1 MFKVPRKLPI
11 SAIST
16 FSTTGSIS
24 AQQQPRVFPL
34 QHLNENEKKLVE
46 KVKNFA
52 QSSVKPLVREM
63 DRDARIN
70 KQLLKKAFDLK
81 LMGLKIDPK
90 YGGSGVSF
98 FELVLAV
105 EELSKI
111 DPAIALIMHL
121 QNALVAPLIEE
132 FGNEELKEK
141 YLKKLCKDSVGAFA
155 LSEVVSGSDAFAMQT
170 VAKKD
175 GDHFILNG
183 SKWGISNAP
192 IADFFLVLANA
203 DPEKG
208 YRGVTCFIVD
218 RDHEGVVL
226 GEQDDNLGM
235 RAGTIAQVHLN
246 SVRVPKTSI
255 VGEYGKGYKYAIEV
269 LNASRIV
276 IGAQMGLQHQIAKIQ
291 TEIEAAR
298 LMVYNCAR
306 MKDCGMPFVKE
317 ASMAKYYAPEVACKT
332 TKQCIEWLG
341 GVGFTK
347 NFMAEKFYRDAVVGG
362 IYEGTSNIQLNTI
375 AKFIDNEFKH
385 RI

>member
-132 FGNEELKEK
+132 FGWRLRT
-141 YLKKLCKDSVGAFA
+141 F
-155 LSEVVSGSDAFAMQT
+155 GSC
-170 VAKKD
+170 
-175 GDHFILNG
+175 I
-183 SKWGISNAP
+183 WIRCIRNA
-192 IADFFLVLANA
+192 
-203 DPEKG
+203 
-208 YRGVTCFIVD
+208 
-218 RDHEGVVL
+218 
-226 GEQDDNLGM
+226 
-235 RAGTIAQVHLN
+235 N
-246 SVRVPKTSI
+246 SRQKRWRPLHSQ
-255 VGEYGKGYKYAIEV
+255 
-269 LNASRIV
+269 RIK
-276 IGAQMGLQHQIAKIQ
+276 MGNQ
-291 TEIEAAR
+291 
-298 LMVYNCAR
+298 
-306 MKDCGMPFVKE
+306 
-317 ASMAKYYAPEVACKT
+317 
-332 TKQCIEWLG
+332 
-341 GVGFTK
+341 
-347 NFMAEKFYRDAVVGG
+347 
-362 IYEGTSNIQLNTI
+362 
-375 AKFIDNEFKH
+375 
-385 RI
+385 